1 MTVKHY
7 ICNHVDGAKILILFV
22 VFFKKNLGLM
32 KKIIS
37 KLSMSTFVWFP
48 IVMGLIVSIILS
60 VVHGFSIVVV
70 ALVLSTSFITAFK
83 LEKDRKKLTV
93 VAETIP
99 STSDV
104 SLNQQNI
111 QIEHFS
117 NVITQV
123 LEVSNRQ
130 IESSRSQTEEAITQM
145 SLRFGNLI
153 QRLNTALES
162 AKLANAELP
171 DGGETVL
178 TNVFENSR
186 IQLNGVM
193 KSMDAALTSR
203 QSSFEELQSLS
214 NETDSLKTMAEGV
227 QKIASQTNLLALNA
241 AIEAARA
248 GEVGRGFAVVAD
260 EVRSL
265 SIQSGTTG
273 KQITETISNFTAKVE
288 NTLSVSTKGMEKE
301 EEIERNGSIK
311 IKEVLDSLEVLT
323 QGMAESSSILQEE
336 SLGIVAEINEILVSL
351 QFQDR
356 TSQILEHVYEAL
368 NELSVRLNED
378 KDRIESG
385 EQSLIDSD
393 EIMKKLEASYTTD
406 EERQLHNGEEVT
418 SASEDDELE
427 FF

>member
-1 MTVKHY
+1 
-7 ICNHVDGAKILILFV
+7 
-22 VFFKKNLGLM
+22 
-32 KKIIS
+32 
-37 KLSMSTFVWFP
+37 MSSFVWFP
-48 IVMGLIVSIILS
+48 IIMGLVVIVFTSFVI
-60 VVHGFSIVVV
+60 GFSIVMMIII
-70 ALVLSTSFITAFK
+70 LSASFITAYK
-83 LEKDRKKLTV
+83 LEKDRKKL
-93 VAETIP
+93 VAVNEPVTPASAPIQ
-99 STSDV
+99 
-104 SLNQQNI
+104 NQQNI

-130 IESSRSQTEEAITQM
+130 IESSRSQTEDAITQM

-153 QRLNTALES
+153 QRLNSALES

-171 DGGETVL
+171 DGGNTVL

-193 KSMDAALTSR
+193 QSMDAALSSR
-203 QSSFEELQSLS
+203 KSSFDELQSLS

-273 KQITETISNFTAKVE
+273 KQITETISNFTAKVDR
-288 NTLSVSTKGMEKE
+288 TLSVSTQGMEKE

-311 IKEVLDSLEVLT
+311 IKDVLDSLEVLT

-336 SLGIVAEINEILVSL
+336 SLGIVAEVNEILVSL

-356 TSQILEHVYEAL
+356 TSQILEHVHEAL
-368 NELSVRLNED
+368 NELSVKLNED
-378 KDRIESG
+378 KDRIEDG
-385 EQSLIDSD
+385 EQSLIDCD
-393 EIMKKLEASYTTD
+393 EIMRKLEASYTTD
-406 EERQLHNGEEVT
+406 EERQLHNGEAVKT
-418 SASEDDELE
+418 ASEDDELE

>member
-1 MTVKHY
+1 
-7 ICNHVDGAKILILFV
+7 
-22 VFFKKNLGLM
+22 M

-37 KLSMSTFVWFP
+37 KLSVSSFVWFP
-48 IVMGLIVSIILS
+48 IIMGLVVIVFTSFII
-60 VVHGFSIVVV
+60 GFSIAMVVI
-70 ALVLSTSFITAFK
+70 VLSASFITAYK
-83 LEKDRKKLTV
+83 LEKDRKKLIAVNELVTP
-93 VAETIP
+93 A
-99 STSDV
+99 SDE
-104 SLNQQNI
+104 SQNQKNI

-171 DGGETVL
+171 DGGDTVL
-178 TNVFENSR
+178 TNVFENSH

-193 KSMDAALTSR
+193 QDMDAALTSR
-203 QSSFEELQSLS
+203 KSSFDELLSLS

-273 KQITETISNFTAKVE
+273 KQITETISNFTEKVDR
-288 NTLSVSTKGMEKE
+288 TLSVSTQGMEKE
-301 EEIERNGSIK
+301 EEIERNGTIK
-311 IKEVLDSLEVLT
+311 IKDVLDSLEVLT

-336 SLGIVAEINEILVSL
+336 SREIITEINEILVSL

-368 NELSVRLNED
+368 NELSVKLNED
-378 KDRIESG
+378 KDRIEDG
-385 EQSLIDSD
+385 EQSLIDCD
-393 EIMKKLEASYTTD
+393 EIMRKLEASYTTD
-406 EERQLHNGEEVT
+406 EERQLHNGEAVRT
-418 SASEDDELE
+418 ASEDDKLE